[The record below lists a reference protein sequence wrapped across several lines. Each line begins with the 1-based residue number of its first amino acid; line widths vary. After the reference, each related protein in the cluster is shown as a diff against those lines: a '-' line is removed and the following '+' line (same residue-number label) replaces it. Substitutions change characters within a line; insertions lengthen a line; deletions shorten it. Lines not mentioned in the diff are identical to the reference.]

1 MLSTEWPHVP
11 RSPRDL
17 EDWEGGD
24 REFWEAL
31 VFMDLDYVMIHC
43 DFGSISMCGWRAM
56 FGLEICFC
64 GLDSPFSWA
73 G

>member
-1 MLSTEWPHVP
+1 MHVKHRMATHVP

-31 VFMDLDYVMIHC
+31 VHMDLDYVMIHC
-43 DFGSISMCGWRAM
+43 DFGRLCGWRAI
-56 FGLEICFC
+56 F
-64 GLDSPFSWA
+64 WA